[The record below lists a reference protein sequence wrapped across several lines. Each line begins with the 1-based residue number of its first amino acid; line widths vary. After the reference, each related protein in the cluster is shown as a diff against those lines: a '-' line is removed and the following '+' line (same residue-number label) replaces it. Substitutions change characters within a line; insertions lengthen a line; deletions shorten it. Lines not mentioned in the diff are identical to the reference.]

1 MNPYPGTFQHQ
12 AVLHGIVSY
21 YQNDPRVRAVLLFGS
36 LGRGNW
42 DTLSDIDLDVII
54 ADDVQLDVM
63 AELGQLCESLRAMG
77 ETAVLIIPDD
87 TDAGDVVFASLLQLS
102 IRYHPLAATHPSIVA
117 DMRLLAGSLDYTTIA
132 AAGRANQKPDNQ
144 PARQL
149 LDRCLRYVVEIDKAI
164 QRKNLWLT
172 VELLH
177 RVRNLLMEIFT
188 KVREGERPYYYFQ
201 THASTRLQT
210 RLGGLLPQ
218 LAVTSLEQALV
229 QTLSILEDDLEEFS
243 NGTLHLFDS
252 DRELM
257 ENVRLNVLDKKEETN
272 E

>member
-1 MNPYPGTFQHQ
+1 MNHYPGTLQHQ
-12 AVLHGIVSY
+12 TVLQVIVSY
-21 YQNDPRVRAVLLFGS
+21 YENDPRIRSVLLFGS
-36 LGRGNW
+36 LSRGNW

-63 AELGQLCESLRAMG
+63 AELGQLCESLRAVG

-102 IRYHPLAATHPSIVA
+102 IRYHSLATTHPSIVA
-117 DMRLLAGSLDYTTIA
+117 DMRLLAGLLDYTTIA
-132 AAGRANQKPDNQ
+132 AAGRANQKLDNQ

-164 QRKNLWLT
+164 QRKNLWLA

-177 RVRNLLMEIFT
+177 RVHNLLMEIFT

-218 LAVTSLEQALV
+218 LAVASLEQALV
-229 QTLSILEDDLEEFS
+229 QTFSILEDDLEEFS

-257 ENVRLNVLDKKEETN
+257 ENVRLNVLDRKEETN

>member
-1 MNPYPGTFQHQ
+1 MNHYPGTLQHQ
-12 AVLHGIVSY
+12 TVLQAIVSFY
-21 YQNDPRVRAVLLFGS
+21 ENDPRIQSVLLFGS

-42 DTLSDIDLDVII
+42 DALSDVDLDVII
-54 ADDVQLDVM
+54 ADDVQLDVK

-102 IRYHPLAATHPSIVA
+102 LRYHPLATTHPSIVA
-117 DMRLLAGSLDYTTIA
+117 DMRLLAGSLDYATIA
-132 AAGRANQKPDNQ
+132 AAGRANQKPDTQ
-144 PARQL
+144 PVRQL
-149 LDRCLRYVVEIDKAI
+149 LDRCLRYMVEMDKAI

-177 RVRNLLMEIFT
+177 RVRSLLTEIFT
-188 KVREGERPYYYFQ
+188 KVRAGERPYYYFQ
-201 THASTRLQT
+201 THASARLQT

-218 LAVTSLEQALV
+218 LAVASLEQALM
-229 QTLSILEDDLEEFS
+229 QTLSILEDDLEELS
-243 NGTLHLFDS
+243 NGTLHLIES

-257 ENVRLNVLDKKEETN
+257 ENVRFNVLDRKEDTN